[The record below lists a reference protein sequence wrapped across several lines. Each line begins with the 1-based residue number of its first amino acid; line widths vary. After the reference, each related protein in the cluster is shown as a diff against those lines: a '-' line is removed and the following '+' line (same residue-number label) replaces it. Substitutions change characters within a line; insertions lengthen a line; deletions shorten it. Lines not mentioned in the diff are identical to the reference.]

1 MLTLKYEDLTDSRT
15 MAYKIFERHDQSFK
29 RREEQIEREKTI
41 INGLIMKMQELGTIT
56 YEQYNA
62 VIAWMNHSDKP
73 WHEIFE
79 IVFGDDD

>member
-1 MLTLKYEDLTDSRT
+1 MPILKYADLTDSRT

-56 YEQYNA
+56 YDQYNA
-62 VIAWMNHSDKP
+62 VIAWMVHSNKT
-73 WHEIFE
+73 WYEIFE
-79 IVFGDDD
+79 IVFEDDK

>member
-1 MLTLKYEDLTDSRT
+1 MLILKYEDLTDSCT

-29 RREEQIEREKTI
+29 RREEQLEREKTI

-73 WHEIFE
+73 WYEIFE
-79 IVFGDDD
+79 IVFEE

>member
-1 MLTLKYEDLTDSRT
+1 MLILKYADLTDSHT

-56 YEQYNA
+56 YDQYNA

-73 WHEIFE
+73 WYEIFE
-79 IVFGDDD
+79 IVFEDDK